1 MSGEWVHAGWGGASE
16 SGVTHTNSKEAAGGG
31 EPYAYL

>member
-1 MSGEWVHAGWGGASE
+1 MSGERVHAGWGGASE